1 MTLYHGTS
9 RESWTPHA
17 GACLVDDERVA
28 RQYSRGG
35 TVYTVE
41 VGAGLAVMSAD
52 VDQAR
57 RAEMDYPGDRAD
69 ERAEMVEDGWDVV
82 TYPDETE
89 TGRQHVCYRLLS
101 ADAVAAC
108 VVTDAE

>member
-9 RESWTPHA
+9 RDSWAPHP
-17 GACLVDDERVA
+17 GACLVDDIRVA

-35 TVYTVE
+35 TVYAVTVA
-41 VGAGLAVMSAD
+41 AGLAVLTAD

-69 ERAEMVEDGWDVV
+69 ERAEMVADGYDVV
-82 TYPDETE
+82 SYPDETE
-89 TGRQHVCYRLLS
+89 SGRQHVCYRLLS
-101 ADAVAAC
+101 TEAVAAC
-108 VVTDAE
+108 VAEVEE